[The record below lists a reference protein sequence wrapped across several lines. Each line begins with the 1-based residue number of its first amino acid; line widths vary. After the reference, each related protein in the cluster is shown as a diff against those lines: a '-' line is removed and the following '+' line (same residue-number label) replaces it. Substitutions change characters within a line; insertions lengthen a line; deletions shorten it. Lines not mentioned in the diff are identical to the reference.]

1 MSIENIIQALGSKE
15 NINVVEACMTLL
27 RVSLKD
33 NAAIN
38 KQALTDFGILDVI
51 TVPNGVQLIVGT
63 KAQQYRD
70 EINQY
75 L

>member
-15 NINVVEACMTLL
+15 NINVVEACMTRL

-33 NAAIN
+33 NAIIN
-38 KQALTDFGILDVI
+38 KQGLKDLGVLDVI
-51 TVPNGVQLIVGT
+51 VVPNGVQLIVGT

-70 EINQY
+70 EINQV

>member
-15 NINVVEACMTLL
+15 NINVVEACMTRL

-33 NAAIN
+33 NSIIN
-38 KQALTDFGILDVI
+38 KQGLKDLGVLDVI
-51 TVPNGVQLIVGT
+51 VVPNGVQLIVGT

-70 EINQY
+70 EINQV